1 LEKRRRK
8 SYEKKNPT
16 TIFMQLLRTKTIK
29 NKINNKYKE
38 KNTKKEE
45 KKNLIL
51 MWLQVKLRRE
61 KEKKLIHKV
70 Y

>member
-1 LEKRRRK
+1 
-8 SYEKKNPT
+8 
-16 TIFMQLLRTKTIK
+16 MQLLRTKTIK